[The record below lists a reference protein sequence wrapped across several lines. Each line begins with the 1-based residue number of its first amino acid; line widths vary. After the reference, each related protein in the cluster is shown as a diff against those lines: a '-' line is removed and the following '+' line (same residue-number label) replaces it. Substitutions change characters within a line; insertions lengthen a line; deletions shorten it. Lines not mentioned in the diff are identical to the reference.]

1 MTKVFNAEKFE
12 KDSLAIFEKLL
23 QGYRKAEQSGVWES
37 KMNSLVEKL
46 THLPTA
52 PFPDSLMQLFDY
64 NYLVLSEDINVII
77 EKALVIREQMQRTKR
92 TVTIREKY
100 FSLPLLPK
108 NTYLKYI
115 EIFNNEGELCYL
127 SKGRMRFSFSKLIES
142 LGNRKLHISN
152 AISLKQKSYQY
163 KELEIY
169 YYSQFVDCSSTNETD
184 YYDFFCDYYGK
195 IQFAQYFTN
204 KENLIISGEN
214 MKTQILADV
223 VKFTSSQQVL
233 WAYFF
238 FGLLDLSFVVMLTLS
253 F

>member
-1 MTKVFNAEKFE
+1 MTKVFNTEKFE

-23 QGYRKAEQSGVWES
+23 QGYRKAEQSGVWKF

-52 PFPDSLMQLFDY
+52 PFPDKLMQLFDY
-64 NYLVLSEDINVII
+64 NYLVLSENINVII
-77 EKALVIREQMQRTKR
+77 QKALIIREHMQLTKR

-100 FSLPLLPK
+100 FSLPFLPK
-108 NTYLKYI
+108 NTYLKCL
-115 EIFNNEGELCYL
+115 EIFNSEEELCFL
-127 SKGRMRFSFSKLIES
+127 CKGKMHINFSKLIKS
-142 LGNRKLHISN
+142 LGNRKIHFSN
-152 AISLKQKSYQY
+152 AISFSQKSHQY

-184 YYDFFCDYYGK
+184 YYNFFCDYYGK
-195 IQFAQYFTN
+195 IQFAQYFAN
-204 KENLIISGEN
+204 KDNLITSGKN
-214 MKTQILADV
+214 VKTQILSDV

-238 FGLLDLSFVVMLTLS
+238 LDLLVLIFVAMLTLS